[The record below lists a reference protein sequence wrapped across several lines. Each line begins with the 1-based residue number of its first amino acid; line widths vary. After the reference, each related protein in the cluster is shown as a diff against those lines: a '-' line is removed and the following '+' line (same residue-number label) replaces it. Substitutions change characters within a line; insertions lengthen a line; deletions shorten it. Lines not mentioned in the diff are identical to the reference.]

1 MFWGCFMPSVQVNA
15 KSNNVP
21 TFLPLADAVR
31 KFGLPQKVL
40 TEQIRAGEIEA
51 VKLPNGELLVADK
64 LNSGYQNKTKEQ
76 IITEKY
82 SHLRGRII
90 SASGASRKY
99 SEIHGTIITP
109 QLFARWANVGYITVT
124 GRGYRLQ
131 LDEADVAYCADIY
144 AQKVEEYGTNR
155 LFGVKIFDEDGNPY
169 QLKYPDIA
177 KDRREERQLAR
188 QNRNE

>member
-1 MFWGCFMPSVQVNA
+1 MPSVQVNA

-21 TFLPLADAVR
+21 TFIPLADAVR

-40 TEQIRAGEIEA
+40 TEQIQAGEIEA

-76 IITEKY
+76 IIAEKY
-82 SHLRGRII
+82 SHLRGKVI
-90 SASGASRKY
+90 SAAAASRKY
-99 SEIHGTIITP
+99 SEIHGVVILAR
-109 QLFARWANVGYITVT
+109 LFSRWASAGYIKSIGGG
-124 GRGYRLQ
+124 GRGLRLK

-144 AQKVEEYGTNR
+144 SQKVAEYGTNR
-155 LFGVKIFDEDGNPY
+155 LFGVTIFDENGNPY

-177 KDRREERQLAR
+177 KDRREERQLAK
-188 QNRNE
+188 QFED

>member
-1 MFWGCFMPSVQVNA
+1 MPSVQVSI

-21 TFLPLADAVR
+21 TFLPLADAAR
-31 KFGLPQKVL
+31 KFGLPKKVL
-40 TEQIRAGEIEA
+40 TEHIQAGKIEA
-51 VKLPNGELLVADK
+51 VKLPTGELLVADK
-64 LNSGYQNKTKEQ
+64 LDNGYQHKTKEQ
-76 IITEKY
+76 IIAEKY

-109 QLFARWANVGYITVT
+109 QLFARWANVGYIEATGGG
-124 GRGYRLQ
+124 GRGLRLK

-144 AQKVEEYGTNR
+144 AQKVTEYGTNR
-155 LFGVKIFDEDGNPY
+155 LFGVKIFDEDGNPH

-188 QNRNE
+188 QVDG

>member
-1 MFWGCFMPSVQVNA
+1 MPSVQVNA

-76 IITEKY
+76 IIAEKY

-90 SASGASRKY
+90 SASGGSRKY
-99 SEIHGTIITP
+99 SEIHGVVITP
-109 QLFARWANVGYITVT
+109 QILARWAHAGYISII
-124 GRGYRLQ
+124 GRGYRLK

-144 AQKVEEYGTNR
+144 AQKVQEYGTDR
-155 LFGVKIFDEDGNPY
+155 MVGVRIFDPDGNPY
-169 QLKYPDIA
+169 QLKYPEVA
-177 KDRREERQLAR
+177 RMLREERQLAR
-188 QNRNE
+188 EAEKD